1 MMFNGAAGHYT
12 NTLKLVITDTTK
24 LAEELE
30 WLKQNKIDKE
40 GWNLVTIYGTSP
52 MQNPNFGKF
61 ALDCYLNKIRLAIAF
76 TAMSEVNA
84 TFTYNN
90 KQTDPRKK
98 IIACVT
104 EYEDYTTSNGGGDKV
119 YFKNLLEQS
128 SEALH
133 AVDMLLGVYQGW
145 STQYEAIVK
154 NADFVLLTVY
164 RTNAQM
170 ASLDDAMKYL
180 RARLTGYAA
189 ACKLLGKI
197 IPISPLA
204 STEKV
209 FSQDYFKPNAWRTLI
224 DNFTK
229 SYATMGTADMKQ
241 YLIMNQMYV
250 FVSAFSKISK
260 PLVVPRVLNPIKK
273 KVAKKRKVAVKS
285 RKAIKPVA
293 KKSSVKK
300 APAKRK

>member
-1 MMFNGAAGHYT
+1 MFNGAAGHYT
-12 NTLKLVITDTTK
+12 NTLKLVITDQTK
-24 LAEELE
+24 LSQELE

-40 GWNLVTIYGTSP
+40 GWNLVTIYGTSQ
-52 MQNPNFGKF
+52 MQNANFSKF

-98 IIACVT
+98 IVACVT
-104 EYEDYTTSNGGGDKV
+104 EYEDYTSSGGDPV

-170 ASLDDAMKYL
+170 ANLDDAWKYL
-180 RARLTGYAA
+180 KARFTGYAA
-189 ACKLLGKI
+189 ACKALGKI

-204 STEKV
+204 STELV
-209 FSQDYFKPNAWRTLI
+209 FSQTYFKTNPWRTLI

-229 SYATMGTADMKQ
+229 SYATFGTADMKQ
-241 YLIMNQMYV
+241 YLIVNQMYV

-285 RKAIKPVA
+285 RKAVKPVA